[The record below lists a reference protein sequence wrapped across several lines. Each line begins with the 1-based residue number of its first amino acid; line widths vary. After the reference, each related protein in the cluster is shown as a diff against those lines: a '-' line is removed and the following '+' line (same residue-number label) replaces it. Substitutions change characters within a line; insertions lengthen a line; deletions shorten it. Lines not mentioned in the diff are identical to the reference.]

1 MARSSANGLKYL
13 SNALATPEQLSNSS
27 SSIDGVAPELETS
40 IRFAGAQLT
49 QAAGVLL
56 RLSQDI
62 IAQAVVTFTRF
73 WIGAEGG
80 SLRIYSVKDV
90 SAAALYMTAKLS
102 FQPTSPRSVL
112 NVYTFLLSKDASPLW
127 FINPKGVSEK
137 PTPETYCLSEGG
149 YQSQRTVLLRI
160 ESIILRTLGFNTH
173 VALPH
178 TIALTYLQTLGVSSS
193 AVARRVFEH
202 LNAALLSPQ
211 LLYTTHQPNALAVS
225 SIYLAAREIG
235 VKLVDG
241 EWWEVFD
248 VDREE
253 LGFLVVGLRSMEG
266 FALAE
271 IEKWR
276 GRAVPMIVDEVEAE
290 IERRR
295 RMAEGETRY
304 IGPAQ
309 LIKDIVVT
317 MNILHSTLSTWR
329 DRLAPVSRTSTFRN
343 TGQITPEEFVLAG
356 DYLVYKFPSWSWADA
371 STPAKRISYL
381 PPGKQFLVTRGVPC
395 HRRLNDNFAGDAG
408 HDDEIVRDMLSG
420 GTGGDDDDGW
430 LRTGGGQDSADRQE
444 NRIKDVRTVDESGN
458 MGEREEE
465 EDEIPDMEDEDDD
478 EEAIIREPVGGSR
491 TTQPTR
497 TYNLYIT
504 YANFYRT
511 PRLYLSGY
519 LSPSEPLPPPLMM
532 EDIVGDYKDKTVTL
546 EDFPWYDGNVKMA
559 TVHPCRHASVM
570 KTLLDRADAALK
582 LRREKLKLAQSD
594 PSKVPSAGESGLE
607 GLVDDIKALS
617 LSDQQQGSDKSG
629 GDEWE
634 VLQHDEE
641 DQVAIRVDQYLVVF
655 LKFIASVTPG
665 IEHDFTMGV

>member
-1 MARSSANGLKYL
+1 MTSSSSAGLKFL
-13 SNALATPEQLSNSS
+13 SNALATPEQLFSHSS
-27 SSIDGVAPELETS
+27 AIDGVAPELETS
-40 IRFAGAQLT
+40 IRFAGTQLT

-62 IAQAVVTFTRF
+62 IAQAIVTYTRF
-73 WIGAEGG
+73 WMGPEGG
-80 SLRIYSVKDV
+80 SLRIYSAKDV

-112 NVYTFLLSKDASPLW
+112 NVYNFLLSRDASPLW
-127 FINPKGVSEK
+127 FINPKGLLEK
-137 PTPETYCLSEGG
+137 PAPETYCLSEGG
-149 YQSQRTVLLRI
+149 YQSQRMVLLHI
-160 ESIILRTLGFNTH
+160 ESVILQTLGFNTH

-178 TIALTYLQTLGVSSS
+178 TIALTYLQTLGVSSPD
-193 AVARRVFEH
+193 VARRVFEH
-202 LNAALLSPQ
+202 LNAGLMSPQ
-211 LLYTTHQPNALAVS
+211 LMYVTHQPNALAVS
-225 SIYLAAREIG
+225 AIYLAAREVG

-248 VDREE
+248 VDRED
-253 LGFLVVGLRSMEG
+253 LGFLVVAMRSMEG
-266 FALAE
+266 FARAE
-271 IEKWR
+271 MEKWK
-276 GRAVPMIVDEVEAE
+276 GRTIPMVKDDVEAE

-295 RMAEGETRY
+295 MMEEGE
-304 IGPAQ
+304 A
-309 LIKDIVVT
+309 

-343 TGQITPEEFVLAG
+343 SGQITPEEFVLAG

-371 STPAKRISYL
+371 STPAKRVSYL
-381 PPGKQFLVTRGVPC
+381 PPGKQFLITRGVPC

-408 HDDEIVRDMLSG
+408 HEDEIVRDMLSAG
-420 GTGGDDDDGW
+420 ADGDDDDGW
-430 LRTGGGQDSADRQE
+430 LRTGGGQDSAARQE
-444 NRIKDVRTVDESGN
+444 NRIGDVRTVDESGN

-465 EDEIPDMEDEDDD
+465 EEEIPDMEDEDDD
-478 EEAIIREPVGGSR
+478 EEAIIREPVGGSG

-582 LRREKLKLAQSD
+582 LRREKLKHAQSD
-594 PSKVPSAGESGLE
+594 PSHKAPERGLE

-617 LSDQQQGSDKSG
+617 LADHQQQQGS

-655 LKFIASVTPG
+655 LKFVASVTPG

>member
-1 MARSSANGLKYL
+1 MARSSTDGLKYL
-13 SNALATPEQLSNSS
+13 SNALATPEQLSSS
-27 SSIDGVAPELETS
+27 SSAIDGVAPELEAS
-40 IRFAGAQLT
+40 IRFAGTQLT

-62 IAQAVVTFTRF
+62 IAQAIVTFTRF

-112 NVYTFLLSKDASPLW
+112 NVYNFLVSRDASPLW

-137 PTPETYCLSEGG
+137 PSPETYCLSEGG
-149 YQSQRTVLLRI
+149 YQSQRMVLLRI

-193 AVARRVFEH
+193 AVAQRVFEH

-211 LLYTTHQPNALAVS
+211 LLYVTHQPNALAVS
-225 SIYLAAREIG
+225 SIYLAAREVGI
-235 VKLVDG
+235 KLVDG

-253 LGFLVVGLRSMEG
+253 LGFLVVGMRSMEG
-266 FALAE
+266 FARAE
-271 IEKWR
+271 MEKWK
-276 GRAVPMIVDEVEAE
+276 GRAIPMVVDEVEAE

-295 RMAEGETRY
+295 MMAEGD
-304 IGPAQ
+304 
-309 LIKDIVVT
+309 LVT
-317 MNILHSTLSTWR
+317 TAAMNILHSTLSTWR

-371 STPAKRISYL
+371 SSPAKRVSYL

-408 HDDEIVRDMLSG
+408 HDDELVRDMLSG
-420 GTGGDDDDGW
+420 GISGNDDDGW

-478 EEAIIREPVGGSR
+478 EEAIIREPASG

-504 YANFYRT
+504 YSNFYRT
-511 PRLYLSGY
+511 PRLYMSGY
-519 LSPSEPLPPPLMM
+519 LSPSEPLPPHLMM
-532 EDIVGDYKDKTVTL
+532 EDVVGDYKDKTVTL

-559 TVHPCRHASVM
+559 SVHPCRHASVM

-582 LRREKLKLAQSD
+582 LRREKLKQAQSD
-594 PSKVPSAGESGLE
+594 PSKAPSAGESGLE

-617 LSDQQQGSDKSG
+617 LSDQQQQGSDKSG

-641 DQVAIRVDQYLVVF
+641 QEVAIRVDQYLVVF

>member
-1 MARSSANGLKYL
+1 MARSSTDGLKYL
-13 SNALATPEQLSNSS
+13 SNALATPEQLSSS
-27 SSIDGVAPELETS
+27 SSAIDGVAPELEAS
-40 IRFAGAQLT
+40 IRFAGTQLT

-62 IAQAVVTFTRF
+62 IAQAIVTFTRF

-112 NVYTFLLSKDASPLW
+112 NVYNFLVSKDASPLW

-137 PTPETYCLSEGG
+137 PSPETYCLSEGG
-149 YQSQRTVLLRI
+149 YQSQRMVLLRI

-193 AVARRVFEH
+193 AVAQRVFEH

-211 LLYTTHQPNALAVS
+211 LLYVTHQPNALAVS
-225 SIYLAAREIG
+225 SIYLAAREVGI
-235 VKLVDG
+235 KLVDG

-253 LGFLVVGLRSMEG
+253 LGFLVVGMRSMEG
-266 FALAE
+266 FARAE
-271 IEKWR
+271 MEKWK
-276 GRAVPMIVDEVEAE
+276 GRVIPMIVDEVEAE

-295 RMAEGETRY
+295 MMAEGDLVTT
-304 IGPAQ
+304 
-309 LIKDIVVT
+309 VT

-371 STPAKRISYL
+371 SSPAKRVSYL

-408 HDDEIVRDMLSG
+408 HDDELVRDMLSG
-420 GTGGDDDDGW
+420 GTGGNDDDGW

-478 EEAIIREPVGGSR
+478 EEAIIREPASG

-504 YANFYRT
+504 YSNFYRT
-511 PRLYLSGY
+511 PRLYMSGY
-519 LSPSEPLPPPLMM
+519 LSPSEPLPPHLMM
-532 EDIVGDYKDKTVTL
+532 EDVVGDYKDKTVTL

-559 TVHPCRHASVM
+559 SVHPCRHASVM

-582 LRREKLKLAQSD
+582 LRREKLKQAQSD
-594 PSKVPSAGESGLE
+594 PSKAPFAGESGLE

-617 LSDQQQGSDKSG
+617 LSDQQQQGSDKSG

-641 DQVAIRVDQYLVVF
+641 EQVAIRVDQYLVVF

>member
-1 MARSSANGLKYL
+1 MARSSTDGLKYL
-13 SNALATPEQLSNSS
+13 SNALATPEQLSSS
-27 SSIDGVAPELETS
+27 SSAIDGVAPELEAS
-40 IRFAGAQLT
+40 IRFAGTQLT

-62 IAQAVVTFTRF
+62 IAQAIVTFTRF

-112 NVYTFLLSKDASPLW
+112 NVYNFLVSKDASPLW

-137 PTPETYCLSEGG
+137 PSPETYCLSEGG
-149 YQSQRTVLLRI
+149 YQSQRMVLLRI

-193 AVARRVFEH
+193 AVAQRVFEH

-211 LLYTTHQPNALAVS
+211 LLYVTHQPNALAVS
-225 SIYLAAREIG
+225 SIYLAAREVGI
-235 VKLVDG
+235 KLVDG

-253 LGFLVVGLRSMEG
+253 LGFLVVGMRSMEG
-266 FALAE
+266 FARAE
-271 IEKWR
+271 MEKWK
-276 GRAVPMIVDEVEAE
+276 GRAIPMVVGEVEAE

-295 RMAEGETRY
+295 MMAEGD
-304 IGPAQ
+304 
-309 LIKDIVVT
+309 LVT
-317 MNILHSTLSTWR
+317 TAAMNILHSTLSTWR

-371 STPAKRISYL
+371 SSPAKRVSYL

-408 HDDEIVRDMLSG
+408 HDDELVRDMLSG
-420 GTGGDDDDGW
+420 GISGNDDDGW

-478 EEAIIREPVGGSR
+478 EEAIIREPASG

-504 YANFYRT
+504 YSNFYRT
-511 PRLYLSGY
+511 PRLYMSGY
-519 LSPSEPLPPPLMM
+519 LSPSEPLPPHLMM
-532 EDIVGDYKDKTVTL
+532 EDVVGDYKDKTVTL

-559 TVHPCRHASVM
+559 SVHPCRHASVM

-582 LRREKLKLAQSD
+582 LRREKLKQAQSD
-594 PSKVPSAGESGLE
+594 PSKAPSAGESGLE

-617 LSDQQQGSDKSG
+617 LSDQQQQGSDKSG

-641 DQVAIRVDQYLVVF
+641 QEVAIRVDQYLVVF

>member
-1 MARSSANGLKYL
+1 MARSSTDGLKYL
-13 SNALATPEQLSNSS
+13 SNALATPEQLSSS
-27 SSIDGVAPELETS
+27 SSAIDGVSPELEAS
-40 IRFAGAQLT
+40 IRFAGTQLT

-62 IAQAVVTFTRF
+62 IAQAIVTFTRF

-112 NVYTFLLSKDASPLW
+112 NVYNFLVSKDASPLW
-127 FINPKGVSEK
+127 FINPKGASEK
-137 PTPETYCLSEGG
+137 PSPETYCLSEGG
-149 YQSQRTVLLRI
+149 YQSQRMVLLRI

-178 TIALTYLQTLGVSSS
+178 AIALTYLQTLGVSSS
-193 AVARRVFEH
+193 AVAQRVFEH

-211 LLYTTHQPNALAVS
+211 LLYVTHQPNALAVS
-225 SIYLAAREIG
+225 SIYLAAREVGI
-235 VKLVDG
+235 KLVDG

-253 LGFLVVGLRSMEG
+253 LGFLVVGMRSMEG
-266 FALAE
+266 FARAE
-271 IEKWR
+271 MEKWK
-276 GRAVPMIVDEVEAE
+276 GRAIPMIVDEVEAE

-295 RMAEGETRY
+295 MMAEGDLCVTT
-304 IGPAQ
+304 
-309 LIKDIVVT
+309 VT

-371 STPAKRISYL
+371 SSPAKRVSYL

-408 HDDEIVRDMLSG
+408 HDDELVRDMLSG
-420 GTGGDDDDGW
+420 GTGGNDDDGW
-430 LRTGGGQDSADRQE
+430 LRTGGGQDAADRQE

-478 EEAIIREPVGGSR
+478 EEAIIREPTSG

-504 YANFYRT
+504 YSNFYRT
-511 PRLYLSGY
+511 PRLYMSGY
-519 LSPSEPLPPPLMM
+519 LSPSEPLPPHLMM
-532 EDIVGDYKDKTVTL
+532 EDVVGDYKDKTVTL

-559 TVHPCRHASVM
+559 SVHPCRHASVM

-582 LRREKLKLAQSD
+582 LRREKLKQAQID
-594 PSKVPSAGESGLE
+594 PSKAPSAGESGLE

-617 LSDQQQGSDKSG
+617 LSDQQQQGGDKSG

-641 DQVAIRVDQYLVVF
+641 EQVAIRVDQYLVVF